1 MIPNLTSSAF
11 SEPVYPWAVQ
21 GTLILDIYVNRV
33 LGGLVNLFFVIL
45 FSHRTLKHKIYD
57 FLWCRQ
63 FINLIA
69 CLPLAASNGFCFT
82 CDFNSAWLIYYTWF
96 NGVTI
101 RAFSLASY
109 ISDILLISN
118 RYFEIIRK
126 TTFLKRLSKTLNLFI
141 CFSFSLI
148 IFLPCYSVVF
158 VVKDPLTGVFKFTF
172 NDFGSSVYFK
182 VYLFVLFL
190 LETVVPLFT
199 QSYLNIV
206 STVKFKHLMARH
218 ADLTGNQVESR
229 EAEARFTRMVLLLSA
244 ITSLTRLI
252 DLVASAL
259 YRTSII
265 SPSTFDQ
272 GTLKLLVFSKSCS
285 VIVINLTLAFDA
297 LVYLRMDKNIW
308 RLIRSPNENRV
319 HSFLDF
325 SIKSNY
331 SI

>member
-1 MIPNLTSSAF
+1 MIQNLTNSAF

-21 GTLILDIYVNRV
+21 GTFILDIYVNRA
-33 LGGLVNLFFVIL
+33 LGGLGVLVNLFFVIL
-45 FSHRTLKHKIYD
+45 LSHRTLKHKIYD

-101 RAFSLASY
+101 RAFSLASF

-118 RYFEIIRK
+118 RFFEIIKK

-148 IFLPCYSVVF
+148 IFLPCYFAVF

-182 VYLFVLFL
+182 VYIFFVLFL
-190 LETVVPLFT
+190 LETLIPLFT
-199 QSYLNIV
+199 
-206 STVKFKHLMARH
+206 HLYM
-218 ADLTGNQVESR
+218 
-229 EAEARFTRMVLLLSA
+229 
-244 ITSLTRLI
+244 
-252 DLVASAL
+252 
-259 YRTSII
+259 
-265 SPSTFDQ
+265 
-272 GTLKLLVFSKSCS
+272 
-285 VIVINLTLAFDA
+285 
-297 LVYLRMDKNIW
+297 
-308 RLIRSPNENRV
+308 
-319 HSFLDF
+319 
-325 SIKSNY
+325 
-331 SI
+331 